1 VSFALLHKLV
11 TYLIAALGLYA
22 LTLGGEL
29 GIAVQGLILVAYLG
43 SFFVEGDRVRTAG
56 WVRGWNAAV
65 VAFFVFQIVRGVL
78 GGPFLAL
85 GLEYAAFLQLSRL
98 FNRATAKDHQQ
109 IAILAFLHL
118 IAATVLSTDLA
129 YGFVFIGFVIT
140 TPWMLVLSQ
149 LRSEIEGKYQ
159 GGRPTGE
166 TGAQLGPDVRR
177 VLASRR
183 IVGPGFLLGT
193 AALTLPIFLLTV
205 GLFLAF
211 PRVGLGFLS
220 FGGRGGQRTAGFGR
234 NIELGDF
241 GVIRDDPTV
250 VMRLQLGPL
259 DEDGPGNPESAVVP
273 AQLALR
279 MRGTSFDHYDG
290 RRWTRTTAESVSMR
304 SDGEY
309 FPFRRQALPEDV
321 QLQVILDRL
330 DEPVLFLPE
339 RAVGVKIPPR
349 VEAAR
354 DRARQVNSS
363 AGDEYRYVDD
373 DGLGLRYTVYASSDP
388 GEVFVDEL
396 DSDERDR
403 YLALPRRV
411 DRVSTLAAELTAG
424 AVTNRE
430 RAALIQAH
438 LRDSGLYRY
447 SLEMPRV
454 GDGDPLEAFLFE
466 ARYGHCEY
474 YSTAMSV
481 MLRSLGV
488 PTRNVTGFAGATYN
502 PYGGYYSVRQGDAH
516 SWVEAHLD
524 GRWVAFDPT
533 PPARGELAV
542 DEGLMADVR
551 AMMDAIRTRWA
562 SDIVGYD
569 IRSQVDGLRRVF
581 RFLSKARRAV
591 SSLVDDGGHAPGAA
605 PSSRAPL
612 SPWAMFVGSLVL
624 LGLAGWVVARLFRR
638 PSRRREIDESPTIRA
653 AVSLYRDL
661 ERALRRRGHP
671 RPDTRTPREHAETL
685 RALGFVS
692 ADVVD
697 EVTARYEASRWGAE
711 ALTDADLHRLRL
723 EISRISENRTAS
735 V

>member
-1 VSFALLHKLV
+1 MSFVLLHKLV

-29 GIAVQGLILVAYLG
+29 GIAVQGLIVVAYLG
-43 SFFVEGDRVRTAG
+43 SFFAEGDRVCSPG

-65 VAFFVFQIVRGVL
+65 VAFFVFQAVRGVL

-85 GLEYAAFLQLSRL
+85 GIEYAAFLQLSRL
-98 FNRATAKDHQQ
+98 FNRASAKDYQH

-129 YGFVFIGFVIT
+129 YGFVFVGFVIT

-159 GGRPTGE
+159 GGRRKGE
-166 TGAQLGPDVRR
+166 TGAPLGPDVRR

-250 VMRLQLGPL
+250 VMRIKLGPL
-259 DEDGPGNPESAVVP
+259 DEDGQSTPAPAVVP

-290 RRWTRTTAESVSMR
+290 RRWTRTTAQSVAMR

-309 FPFRRQALPEDV
+309 FPIRRQALLQDA

-339 RAVGVKIPPR
+339 RAVGVTIPPR
-349 VEAAR
+349 VAAAE
-354 DRARQVNSS
+354 DHARQVNSS
-363 AGDEYRYVDD
+363 AGGDYRYVDD
-373 DGLGLRYTVYASSDP
+373 DGLGLRYTVYASSDA

-396 DSDERDR
+396 DADERGR
-403 YLALPRRV
+403 YLALPERI
-411 DRVSTLAAELTAG
+411 DRVAALAAGLTTDA
-424 AVTNRE
+424 TTDRE
-430 RAALIQAH
+430 RAAVIQAH

-447 SLEMPRV
+447 SLEMPPV

-502 PYGGYYSVRQGDAH
+502 PYGGYYAVRQGDAH

-524 GRWVAFDPT
+524 GRWVTFDPT

-542 DEGLMADVR
+542 DVGFMADVR

-569 IRSQVDGLRRVF
+569 IRSQVNGLRRVF
-581 RFLSKARRAV
+581 RFLWKARRAV
-591 SSLVDDGGHAPGAA
+591 SSLVDDGGHAPDAA
-605 PSSRAPL
+605 PSPRGPL
-612 SPWAMFVGSLVL
+612 SPWAMFAGAFVL
-624 LGLAGWVVARLFRR
+624 LGLGGWVVARLLRR
-638 PSRRREIDESPTIRA
+638 RSRRRETEESPTIRI

-661 ERALRRRGHP
+661 EKALRRRGHP
-671 RPDTRTPREHAETL
+671 RPDTRTPREHAESL
-685 RALGFVS
+685 RALGFAP

-711 ALTDADLHRLRL
+711 VLTDADLHRLRR
-723 EISRISENRTAS
+723 EISRIGENRPAS
-735 V
+735 A